1 MKTISIKGKPY
12 VPVAERLHFFL
23 NDDEYTGWKCLTEIL
38 EVTTDWVVM
47 MATITDVNGY
57 VRAVGHAS
65 ERREGNINKTS
76 YVENC
81 ETSAVGRAL
90 GFLGIGSQH
99 DIASADEVAL
109 AIDAEPG
116 QIDSILNLITTCSL
130 NDEQRKYV
138 EDSIIEMTYVKAE
151 KCITYLLANQ
161 RDPIESGDN
170 YNQGDIQ
177 KKLTKQGL

>member
-1 MKTISIKGKPY
+1 MKSILIKGKPY
-12 VPVAERLHFFL
+12 VTVDERLHYFL
-23 NDDEYTGWKCLTEIL
+23 NADKYAGWRCLTEIL
-38 EVTTDWVVM
+38 KITEDWVVM
-47 MATITDVNGY
+47 LATVIDVEGG
-57 VRAVGHAS
+57 VRATGHTS